1 MQRIGKHP
9 GIIKGSTL
17 SRKIEKDRV
26 SKTSTQSSL
35 KAEIDEIKASID
47 NNDKAIANLVNSLSE
62 GQDPR

>member
-47 NNDKAIANLVNSLSE
+47 NNDKSYS
-62 GQDPR
+62 